1 MAGHSKWANIQ
12 HRKSRQDAKRS
23 KLFAKLIRE
32 VIVAARQGQP
42 DPEHNARL
50 RSAIAAA
57 RAQSVPN
64 DNIERAIKKIVGGDD
79 SEKYEEIRYEGYGPG
94 GVAVLVDAV
103 TDNRNRTA
111 AEIRSIFSKHA
122 GNLGENGC
130 VAFMFN
136 RVGVIRYSLDVAG
149 EEEIFDAALQAGATD
164 CDFDIDG
171 CEIVC
176 EPDQLTV
183 VAEVLEKSFGMPESA
198 SLSWRAENT
207 INVDENSADTLFK
220 LLSALDDCDDVQQVS
235 ANFDVSDDI
244 LSKLSN

>member
-64 DNIERAIKKIVGGDD
+64 DNIERAIKKIAGGDD

-136 RVGVIRYSLDVAG
+136 RVGAIRYSLDVAG

-164 CDFDIDG
+164 CNFDIDG
-171 CEIVC
+171 YEIVC
-176 EPDQLTV
+176 EPDQLAV

-207 INVDENSADTLFK
+207 INVDDNSADTLFK